1 MGVAAECDQLAAQ
14 LVIEPEPFAVR
25 QGEMA
30 AVGVAL
36 DAESLF
42 DGAAHHMAQ
51 LLLVAVEIQ
60 LHAAQLLRPAQ
71 REGDVSEDLKAAPV
85 DQLFHL
91 LKVALAG
98 GIPYRGIGA
107 RDPGE
112 VVDLAR
118 GRAVA
123 VDRADGEVQ
132 RRRVVQKAV
141 RHVGSKGAF
150 AQLHAHVQLDAAAD
164 GLLRLTE
171 LREHGSPVVAV
182 LFLGRL
188 VPAVPWQGLDVVGE
202 TQVVYTQPHRG
213 LRHLAHGVVPVGR
226 DGGMAMVIGDKMSVS
241 HSLNFPKK
249 LLRCS

>member
-1 MGVAAECDQLAAQ
+1 
-14 LVIEPEPFAVR
+14 
-25 QGEMA
+25 MA

-71 REGDVSEDLKAAPV
+71 REGDVSENLKAAPV

-98 GIPYRGIGA
+98 GVPHRGIGA

-141 RHVGSKGAF
+141 CHVGSKGAF
-150 AQLHAHVQLDAAAD
+150 AQLRAHVQLDAAAD

-171 LREHGSPVVAV
+171 LREHGGPVVAV

-226 DGGMAMVIGDKMSVS
+226 DGGMAMVIGDEMSVS

>member
-1 MGVAAECDQLAAQ
+1 MGFFPVVGRKVAQAAVLEQLLPLLHRAGDVLRRVGVAAECDQLAAQ

-98 GIPYRGIGA
+98 GIPHRGIGA

-132 RRRVVQKAV
+132 RRRVVRKLSAT
-141 RHVGSKGAF
+141 SGAKEHSPSSTPMCSLMRPPTASCASRNCASMG
-150 AQLHAHVQLDAAAD
+150 AQ
-164 GLLRLTE
+164 
-171 LREHGSPVVAV
+171 S
-182 LFLGRL
+182 
-188 VPAVPWQGLDVVGE
+188 
-202 TQVVYTQPHRG
+202 
-213 LRHLAHGVVPVGR
+213 
-226 DGGMAMVIGDKMSVS
+226 
-241 HSLNFPKK
+241 
-249 LLRCS
+249 